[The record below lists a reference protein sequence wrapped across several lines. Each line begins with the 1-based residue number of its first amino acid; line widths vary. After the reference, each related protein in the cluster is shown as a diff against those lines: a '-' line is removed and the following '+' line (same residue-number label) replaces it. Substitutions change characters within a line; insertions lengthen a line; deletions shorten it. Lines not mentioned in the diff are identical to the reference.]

1 LENTINK
8 GGDVICS
15 SDMGQDG
22 DVGDVGY
29 VGAGRDGR
37 TMPDREPDEEIGM
50 WQIDDDN
57 RCR

>member
-1 LENTINK
+1 MNK

-22 DVGDVGY
+22 DVGY
-29 VGAGRDGR
+29 VAAGRDGR

-50 WQIDDDN
+50 W
-57 RCR
+57 

>member
-1 LENTINK
+1 
-8 GGDVICS
+8 
-15 SDMGQDG
+15 MGQDG